1 MIQLKNITRVFE
13 IGEKPV
19 YALKNINLNIKS
31 GEYISIMGTSGS
43 GKSTLLNMIGLLDR
57 PTEGKYFFD
66 NQDVSSLDDNALAR
80 IRLQKIGFIFQFFHL
95 IPRLTAMQNV
105 EMPLMLGGTPS
116 FSRKDKVSAILKSV
130 GLEKRMNHRP
140 NQLSGG
146 ERQRVAISRAI
157 VNEPSALL
165 ADEPTGNL
173 DSQSG
178 KEIIHILE
186 DLYNKGITLIIVTH
200 DPEIGKRAIR
210 QIKMKDGE
218 IISPDHEHL

>member
-1 MIQLKNITRVFE
+1 MIQLKNISRVFK
-13 IGEKPV
+13 IGEKPL
-19 YALKNINLNIKS
+19 YALKNINLNITS

-66 NQDVSSLDDNALAR
+66 NQDVSSLDDNVLAK

-105 EMPLMLGGTPS
+105 EMPLMLAGKQS
-116 FSRKDKVSAILKSV
+116 FARKNKVSAILKSV
-130 GLEKRMNHRP
+130 GLETRMHHRP

-157 VNEPSALL
+157 VNEPSVLL

-200 DPEIGKRAIR
+200 DSDIGKRAAK

-218 IISPDHEHL
+218 IISPEP

>member
-1 MIQLKNITRVFE
+1 MIQLNNITRIFE

-19 YALKNINLNIKS
+19 YALKNINLNIS
-31 GEYISIMGTSGS
+31 EGEYISIMGTSGS

-57 PTEGKYFFD
+57 PTTGKYFFD
-66 NQDVSSLDDNALAR
+66 NQDVSSLDDNALAK

-105 EMPLMLGGTPS
+105 EMPLMIAGITS
-116 FSRKDKVSAILKSV
+116 FTRKDKVSEILKSV
-130 GLEKRMNHRP
+130 GLEKRMNHRS

-157 VNEPSALL
+157 INEPSILL

-178 KEIIHILE
+178 NEIIHILE

-200 DPEIGKRAIR
+200 DPEIGKRASI

-218 IISPDHEHL
+218 IIS